1 MRTDS
6 AAQQT
11 RFAAI
16 LMFKDVAAAHHWLDT
31 ANEALTALTPAASA
45 QTHEGYLQVLG
56 ILNPSGQAA

>member
-6 AAQQT
+6 AARQT

-31 ANEALTALTPAASA
+31 ANEALTALTPASA